1 MKVGRFGIVK
11 KISNLYKKL
20 NSLRLSQKN
29 IDENLIEKKK
39 LIEKLKEL
47 LIIDGSINI
56 KYNEF
61 KKIQNS
67 WFKIGQ
73 VPRSQNTVLW
83 NNFQHHIKNFY
94 DYLHLNRK
102 FKEIDLDHNLK
113 EKEKII
119 FNAKKLVDNAYE
131 FKVFKDFERLK
142 KRWKYELGPVKKENQ
157 EELEKELETIE
168 NNLNIKRKE
177 FELNKDSILNNNY
190 STKEILIKEIEALY
204 QTEAKSIKNWQE
216 RIKIFDTIKNKI
228 ESSGPIPRKFQ
239 KIFWNNYKKVIREFY
254 SRKNTFFKNIKN
266 IYSEN
271 LKKQELLIE
280 EIKTIIAKDDSEKE
294 RQNVISIQK
303 QWKLIKPIPY
313 KANEKNWK
321 IFKDIC
327 DIYFQNI
334 SQNRNLEF
342 KKNKDSELKQNQI
355 IEKLDKFSGEL
366 IDIENICKE
375 YLSINKTSLAKEK
388 LFFDKIKNL
397 LLKTDLNEKESQDK
411 ISEIK
416 IKLMSIDQKKSE
428 VYNIN
433 IKIDKLKK
441 DLTQQE
447 NNLLFFNDKSKENKL
462 LKTVLLKIENQ
473 KLDIEK
479 LINEKKDLLK

>member
-1 MKVGRFGIVK
+1 
-11 KISNLYKKL
+11 
-20 NSLRLSQKN
+20 LRISQKN
-29 IDENLIEKKK
+29 IDENLIEKRK

-47 LIIDGSINI
+47 LIVDSSINV

-73 VPRSQNTVLW
+73 VPRSQNIILW

-119 FNAKKLVDNAYE
+119 FNAKKLTDYVDQ
-131 FKVFKDFERLK
+131 FKAFKDFERLK
-142 KRWKYELGPVKKENQ
+142 KKWKYELGPVKKEN
-157 EELEKELETIE
+157 EENLEKELKNIE

-216 RIKIFDTIKNKI
+216 RIKIFDIIKNKI
-228 ESSGPIPRKFQ
+228 ELSGPVPIKF
-239 KIFWNNYKKVIREFY
+239 KKTFWNSYKKVIREFY
-254 SRKNTFFKNIKN
+254 SKKNNFFKNIKN

-280 EIKTIIAKDDSEKE
+280 EIKTILAKDGSEKE
-294 RQNVISIQK
+294 RQNVVSIQK
-303 QWKLIKPIPY
+303 KWKLIKPIPY

-321 IFKDIC
+321 IFKNSC

-334 SQNRNLEF
+334 SQNRNLVF

-366 IDIENICKE
+366 IDLENICKE
-375 YLSINKTSLAKEK
+375 YLSINKTSIAKEK

-397 LLKTDLNEKESQDK
+397 LLKTGLKEKESQNK

-416 IKLMSIDQKKSE
+416 IKLMSNDQKKSE

-433 IKIDKLKK
+433 TKLDKLKK

-462 LKTVLLKIENQ
+462 LETVHVKIKNQ
-473 KLDIEK
+473 KLEIEK
-479 LINEKKDLLK
+479 LVNEKKDLLK